1 MCPNCKK
8 DTFSAW
14 DKMKSTKPKKCSEC
28 GIFVK
33 PAFFR
38 YAISTMVI
46 LTISSFSG
54 VFTVFIVMKPIGTI
68 SFTYIWLLAIPFII
82 GTILPII
89 PWIKINDWFVP
100 WISLD
105 TKRSGDLTTGV

>member
-8 DTFSAW
+8 NTFSAW
-14 DKMKSTKPKKCSEC
+14 DKMKSQPRKCSEC

-38 YAISTMVI
+38 NAISMMVF
-46 LTISSFSG
+46 LTFSPLG
-54 VFTVFIVMKPIGTI
+54 GIFAVDIVMKQIGVI
-68 SFTYIWLLAIPFII
+68 SFTYIWLMAIPFVI
-82 GTILPII
+82 GAILPII

-100 WISLD
+100 WVEQ
-105 TKRSGDLTTGV
+105 KV

>member
-14 DKMKSTKPKKCSEC
+14 DKMKSTKPIKCSEC
-28 GIFVK
+28 GILVK

-38 YAISTMVI
+38 NAISMMI
-46 LTISSFSG
+46 FLTFISPLG
-54 VFTVFIVMKPIGTI
+54 GIFTVDIVMKQIGTI
-68 SFTYIWLLAIPFII
+68 SFTYIWLMAIPFII
-82 GTILPII
+82 GAILPII

-100 WISLD
+100 WVEQ
-105 TKRSGDLTTGV
+105 KV